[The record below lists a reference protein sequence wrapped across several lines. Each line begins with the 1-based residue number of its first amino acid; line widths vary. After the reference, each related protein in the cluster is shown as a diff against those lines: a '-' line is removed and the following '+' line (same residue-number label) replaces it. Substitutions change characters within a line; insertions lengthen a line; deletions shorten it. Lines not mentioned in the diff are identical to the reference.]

1 MLRKQ
6 HEFFR
11 ISKYARTFDR
21 KTNKFVVNIAY
32 ETAAP
37 EPSER
42 VVAVAEGF
50 GLGLDQWEKFVVYD
64 NVELKIGPIGIVYIT
79 GDSGSGKSVLLKAL
93 ERDIRNDLAQTCINV
108 AEVQPEPDKPLIEM
122 VGKTAEEAMEIL
134 SKVGLVDAFLSG

>member
-1 MLRKQ
+1 M
-6 HEFFR
+6 
-11 ISKYARTFDR
+11 
-21 KTNKFVVNIAY
+21 NIAY

-64 NVELKIGPIGIVYIT
+64 NVELKIGPTDIVYIT

-93 ERDIRNDLAQTCINV
+93 ERDIRNDLAQTRINV
-108 AEVQPEPDKPLIEM
+108 AEVQPEPDKPLIET

-134 SKVGLVDAFLSG
+134 SKVGLGDAFLSG